1 MIDKPQPGEYA
12 VYYNT
17 YISLVNTD
25 NVVNLLAELKDSTFD
40 FFNSLPA
47 EKAGYAYAEGKWTIK
62 QVVGHLI
69 DAERVFAYRLLCFSR
84 GDKSS
89 LPGFDE
95 NAFVEYGGFNNRTLA
110 DLTGEFKAVRE
121 SNLYMLRAISD
132 EQSKIIGTASNFPVS
147 VRALACI
154 MAGHELHH
162 LRVTKE
168 RYL

>member
-12 VYYNT
+12 TYYET

-25 NVVNLLAELKDSTFD
+25 NIINLLAELKDSTFN

-84 GDKSS
+84 GDKNS

-95 NAFVEYGGFNNRTLA
+95 NAFVEYGGF
-110 DLTGEFKAVRE
+110 
-121 SNLYMLRAISD
+121 
-132 EQSKIIGTASNFPVS
+132 
-147 VRALACI
+147 
-154 MAGHELHH
+154 
-162 LRVTKE
+162 
-168 RYL
+168 

>member
-1 MIDKPQPGEYA
+1 MISRPQPGEYA
-12 VYYNT
+12 PYYDT

-25 NVVNLLAELKDSTFD
+25 NIVNLLTELMDSTFS
-40 FFNSLPA
+40 FFNSLA
-47 EKAGYAYAEGKWTIK
+47 ADKAGYAYAEGKWTIK

-84 GDKSS
+84 GDKNS

-95 NAFVEYGGFNNRTLA
+95 NSFVAHGGFNDRTLL
-110 DLTGEFKAVRE
+110 DLTEEFRAVRE

-132 EQSKIIGTASNFPVS
+132 EQSIIIGTASNYPVS
-147 VRALACI
+147 VRALAYM

-162 LRVTKE
+162 LRITKE